1 MESILAFLVAARRCE
16 LRELEQLARSC
27 ELVRAVSELVHRLQ
41 AERGCSNLHLA
52 AGGRH
57 FDGDRAACVA
67 ASIEADAALRTWL
80 EQADVLDARGGAAP
94 TGGSRLLT
102 RIALALHA
110 LDGLPALRATIAA
123 GRCTPHEATQRFT
136 QAIAALLALVFEA
149 ADIATDP
156 AISRLLVALFN
167 LMQGKEFAG
176 QERAA
181 GAAAF
186 AAGRANAAANA
197 RHPAEPDLLH
207 LIETQEACF
216 ARFAAFCPPE
226 VHSAWD
232 AACQAMPLA
241 EFERLRRKLLA
252 AGKGGVLPSAL
263 AEPWFACCSARLD
276 HLRVI
281 EDLLAGGLRAA
292 CAARI
297 AALQRDP
304 DDPEV
309 LMCALAGG
317 ADAAPVFLAGGAD
330 ELAGVPGEGD
340 EPGTG
345 QTAIAPGAE
354 RPAATPGRLE
364 LAADPFGPRLT
375 RSLVDVLHA
384 QSCRLQA
391 MGEELAAVRASLDER
406 KLIDRAKA
414 ALMRHQGLSEDA
426 AYRLMRQTAMNQG
439 RRLPDVA
446 RAVLEL
452 EAFLPGVASAG

>member
-1 MESILAFLVAARRCE
+1 MESILAYLVAARRCE
-16 LRELEQLARSC
+16 VRELEQLARNC
-27 ELVRAVSELVHRLQ
+27 ALVQAVSELVHRLQ

-52 AGGRH
+52 SGGRR
-57 FDGDRAACVA
+57 FDDERAACAA
-67 ASIEADAALRTWL
+67 ASAEAEGALRACLDEDELL
-80 EQADVLDARGGAAP
+80 EATKRPAPSGGA
-94 TGGSRLLT
+94 RLFI

-110 LDGLPALRATIAA
+110 LDGLPALRATIAGA
-123 GRCTPHEATQRFT
+123 RCTAGEATERFT
-136 QAIAALLALVFEA
+136 QAIAALLALVFDA
-149 ADIATDP
+149 ADIAADP

-186 AAGRANAAANA
+186 AGGGGGNAAEA
-197 RHPAEPDLLH
+197 DVLH
-207 LIETQEACF
+207 LIELQESCF
-216 ARFAAFCPPE
+216 ERFAAFCPPE
-226 VHSAWD
+226 LRSTWD
-232 AACQAMPLA
+232 AARQAMPLA
-241 EFERLRRKLLA
+241 ELERLRRKLLA
-252 AGKGGVLPSAL
+252 AGPGGALPATL

-297 AALQRDP
+297 DDLQRDP
-304 DDPEV
+304 DDPEEI
-309 LMCALAGG
+309 LQALAGVTG
-317 ADAAPVFLAGGAD
+317 ALPAFLAGGIG
-330 ELAGVPGEGD
+330 ELAGAPVEVA
-340 EPGTG
+340 EPGAG
-345 QTAIAPGAE
+345 GAPSSRGAVG
-354 RPAATPGRLE
+354 PAPSSPARSGMASE
-364 LAADPFGPRLT
+364 PFGPRLT
-375 RSLVDVLHA
+375 RSIVDVLHA
-384 QSCRLQA
+384 QSCRLQR

-406 KLIDRAKA
+406 RLIERAKA

-452 EAFLPGVASAG
+452 EAFLPGPT

>member
-186 AAGRANAAANA
+186 AAGGTGTQS
-197 RHPAEPDLLH
+197 ELDLLH
-207 LIETQEACF
+207 LIELQETCF
-216 ARFAAFCPPE
+216 ERFEAFCPPGLR
-226 VHSAWD
+226 STWD
-232 AACQAMPLA
+232 AAREAMPLA
-241 EFERLRRKLLA
+241 ELERLRRKLLA
-252 AGKGGVLPSAL
+252 AGPGRTLPETL

-292 CAARI
+292 CATRI
-297 AALQRDP
+297 DELQCGP
-304 DDPEV
+304 DDPEDLV
-309 LMCALAGG
+309 RALAGQ
-317 ADAAPVFLAGGAD
+317 AGGATGVA
-330 ELAGVPGEGD
+330 ELQFDARE
-340 EPGTG
+340 
-345 QTAIAPGAE
+345 
-354 RPAATPGRLE
+354 
-364 LAADPFGPRLT
+364 PFGPRLT
-375 RSLVDVLHA
+375 RSIVDVLHA

-391 MGEELAAVRASLDER
+391 MSEELAAVRASLDER
-406 KLIDRAKA
+406 KLIDRAKGV
-414 ALMRHQGLSEDA
+414 LMRHHGLSEDA
-426 AYRLMRQTAMNQG
+426 AYRLMRQTAMDQG

-446 RAVLEL
+446 RAVIEL
-452 EAFLPGVASAG
+452 EPFLPGVS

>member
-52 AGGRH
+52 SGGKR
-57 FDGDRAACVA
+57 FEAERAACAA
-67 ASIEADAALRTWL
+67 ASAEAEALVRAWL
-80 EQADVLDARGGAAP
+80 DRADILDPAGQQAPAGGA
-94 TGGSRLLT
+94 RLLT

-110 LDGLPALRATIAA
+110 LDGLPELRAKIAA
-123 GRCTPHEATQRFT
+123 GRGAPREATECFT
-136 QAIAALLALVFEA
+136 LAIGALLGLVFEA

-186 AAGRANAAANA
+186 AAGGTGTQS
-197 RHPAEPDLLH
+197 ELDLLH
-207 LIETQEACF
+207 LIELQETCF
-216 ARFAAFCPPE
+216 ERFEAFCPPGLR
-226 VHSAWD
+226 STWD
-232 AACQAMPLA
+232 AAREAMPLA
-241 EFERLRRKLLA
+241 ELERLRRKLLA
-252 AGKGGVLPSAL
+252 AGQGGALPATL

-304 DDPEV
+304 DDPE
-309 LMCALAGG
+309 ALLRMLEEVA
-317 ADAAPVFLAGGAD
+317 
-330 ELAGVPGEGD
+330 EG
-340 EPGTG
+340 
-345 QTAIAPGAE
+345 
-354 RPAATPGRLE
+354 RPE

-375 RSLVDVLHA
+375 RSIVDVLQA
-384 QSCRLQA
+384 QSRRLQA
-391 MGEELAAVRASLDER
+391 MSEELAAARASLDER

-452 EAFLPGVASAG
+452 EPLLPGAPAQPDATRGGM

>member
-52 AGGRH
+52 AGGSR

-67 ASIEADAALRTWL
+67 ASVEADAVLRAWL
-80 EQADVLDARGGAAP
+80 ERAAGVDATGGTAP
-94 TGGSRLLT
+94 AGGSRLLT

-110 LDGLPALRATIAA
+110 LDGLPASRATIAA
-123 GRCTPHEATQRFT
+123 GRCTPHEATRRFT

-186 AAGRANAAANA
+186 AAGRMGGAGGTADTPHH
-197 RHPAEPDLLH
+197 RAEPEVLH
-207 LIETQEACF
+207 LIEMQEACF
-216 ARFAAFCPPE
+216 GRFAAFCPPE
-226 VHSAWD
+226 VRSAWE

-241 EFERLRRKLLA
+241 ELERLRRKLLA
-252 AGKGGVLPSAL
+252 AGQGGALPPAL

-297 AALQRDP
+297 GALRHDP
-304 DDPEV
+304 DDPE
-309 LMCALAGG
+309 LRMRALAEASGG
-317 ADAAPVFLAGGAD
+317 GLAL
-330 ELAGVPGEGD
+330 E
-340 EPGTG
+340 
-345 QTAIAPGAE
+345 AE
-354 RPAATPGRLE
+354 
-364 LAADPFGPRLT
+364 PFGPRLT

-384 QSCRLQA
+384 QSRRLQV

-426 AYRLMRQTAMNQG
+426 AYGLLRQTAMNQG

-452 EAFLPGVASAG
+452 EALLPGAAAAG

>member
-226 VHSAWD
+226 VRSAWD

-241 EFERLRRKLLA
+241 ELERLRRKLLA
-252 AGKGGVLPSAL
+252 AGKGGALPSAL

-281 EDLLAGGLRAA
+281 EDLLAGDCVR
-292 CAARI
+292 
-297 AALQRDP
+297 
-304 DDPEV
+304 
-309 LMCALAGG
+309 
-317 ADAAPVFLAGGAD
+317 PVRRGS
-330 ELAGVPGEGD
+330 PRCS
-340 EPGTG
+340 
-345 QTAIAPGAE
+345 AIP
-354 RPAATPGRLE
+354 TI
-364 LAADPFGPRLT
+364 PR
-375 RSLVDVLHA
+375 
-384 QSCRLQA
+384 C
-391 MGEELAAVRASLDER
+391 
-406 KLIDRAKA
+406 
-414 ALMRHQGLSEDA
+414 
-426 AYRLMRQTAMNQG
+426 
-439 RRLPDVA
+439 
-446 RAVLEL
+446 
-452 EAFLPGVASAG
+452 